1 MCTLPTHHRQL
12 MLREY
17 RPRTAPQVSL
27 RRPGGK
33 CQGRLSR
40 CALKAANGALPSHGS
55 CAPCPAPECMGTCM
69 MTTFTLH
76 IHRLGVLCATS
87 LKPHSLTSLV
97 AMCDSGD
104 GYTEAYIHLT
114 AHGKA
119 AAEGATSSREGA
131 LDNGDQTH
139 ALSRAPSLARA
150 LGGFRCGS
158 RVLPC
163 KSQVSV
169 HVWRASTTRM
179 GHAILT
185 ASACSP
191 GRGAL
196 GSVAPAS
203 LSRGACA
210 PRP

>member
-1 MCTLPTHHRQL
+1 M
-12 MLREY
+12 
-17 RPRTAPQVSL
+17 PRSTFSL
-27 RRPGGK
+27 RTE
-33 CQGRLSR
+33 GRQW
-40 CALKAANGALPSHGS
+40 CATFTWFMCALPSSRVHGD
-55 CAPCPAPECMGTCM
+55 
-69 MTTFTLH
+69 LH
-76 IHRLGVLCATS
+76 DDHFHTPHPPFHRLGVLCATS

-104 GYTEAYIHLT
+104 VYTEAYIHLT